1 MSARLDNI
9 EQKLKERSVSDLELI
24 TRRCIIELEGL
35 GDDCSANPCDAEGEK
50 AVEISKEILD
60 EYADPTTEKYQQ
72 MIELIREKMGFDS
85 LKFQRL
91 DSLLDAI
98 GIDHCKLCTYCWN
111 GKE

>member
-1 MSARLDNI
+1 M
-9 EQKLKERSVSDLELI
+9 
-24 TRRCIIELEGL
+24 
-35 GDDCSANPCDAEGEK
+35 CSSIYPCDAEGEK